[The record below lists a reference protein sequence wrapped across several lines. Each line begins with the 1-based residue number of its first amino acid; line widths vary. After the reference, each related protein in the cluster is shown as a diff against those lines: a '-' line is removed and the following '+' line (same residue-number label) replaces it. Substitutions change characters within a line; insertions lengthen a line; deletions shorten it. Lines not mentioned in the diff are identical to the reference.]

1 MPTRAAFSLLLILA
15 LFAACA
21 PAASPTPSPFTPT
34 PSIAPN
40 TPQPG
45 EPTWTPSPIPFNPT
59 ATINFEAPNPVQI
72 SELQHVQLENHL
84 VAAAKFQNTLEDAA
98 LRDVQYEV
106 LVLDAN
112 GSRLAQEFGAIPWL
126 LPRQTSALVREFDL
140 LPGAEAASVE
150 LRFTGSTP
158 DAKLKLQQPFT
169 ITSPTFLV
177 DEASAQLT
185 GWLKNSDDV
194 TYTEVS
200 LNAVAYN
207 VKGEIV
213 GGGSGYIE
221 FVPPKDTVGV
231 SVPAVVKEAPA
242 RVEIY
247 PALSAYSASL
257 EGGKWWNNIKVE
269 NWGFVTTSSGQLA
282 GGAVLTNITD
292 RVLTGTYYIL
302 TVSDNQGRVCLVA
315 KDFINMILPGETLN
329 FSPGLLRLP
338 KTVVPSQVDLLIVP
352 GEFGE
357 YAPVSYT
364 HLRAHETVLD
374 LVCRLLLEK
383 KNTIYKNCEY

>member
-1 MPTRAAFSLLLILA
+1 
-15 LFAACA
+15 
-21 PAASPTPSPFTPT
+21 
-34 PSIAPN
+34 
-40 TPQPG
+40 
-45 EPTWTPSPIPFNPT
+45 
-59 ATINFEAPNPVQI
+59 
-72 SELQHVQLENHL
+72 
-84 VAAAKFQNTLEDAA
+84 
-98 LRDVQYEV
+98 
-106 LVLDAN
+106 
-112 GSRLAQEFGAIPWL
+112 
-126 LPRQTSALVREFDL
+126 
-140 LPGAEAASVE
+140 
-150 LRFTGSTP
+150 
-158 DAKLKLQQPFT
+158 
-169 ITSPTFLV
+169 
-177 DEASAQLT
+177 
-185 GWLKNSDDV
+185 
-194 TYTEVS
+194 
-200 LNAVAYN
+200 
-207 VKGEIV
+207 V

-269 NWGFVTTSSGQLA
+269 NWGFVTTSSGLLA

-357 YAPVSYT
+357 YALAYNPLSTTQPLLDLEGESPLVRVNVLNNLNAGISTVLVTVVIKDQQGKIVGGGQILTDRVPPNGSLGAAVPVAFLGDPETFTVYASATLPVS
-364 HLRAHETVLD
+364 A
-374 LVCRLLLEK
+374 
-383 KNTIYKNCEY
+383 IIGQ